1 MSANGNGKTSGSH
14 RGNSSKAG
22 REISLLTSS
31 TENSSWKL
39 LIFGTR
45 GTELKLKRF
54 QQVKNTS
61 AY

>member
-14 RGNSSKAG
+14 RGNSSKPG

-45 GTELKLKRF
+45 GTLKLKRF